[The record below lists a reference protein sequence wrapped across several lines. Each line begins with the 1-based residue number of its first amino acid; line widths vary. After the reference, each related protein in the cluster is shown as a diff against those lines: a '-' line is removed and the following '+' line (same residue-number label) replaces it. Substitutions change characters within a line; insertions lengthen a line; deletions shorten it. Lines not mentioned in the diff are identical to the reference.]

1 MDNEDQGRDLHMQS
15 KKAPETNLPPLRMTT
30 EAGMSPSRKMSEAN
44 LQLTESP
51 ESSRKKEII
60 NGKTSVH
67 TSGDTFS
74 QHLVRSFVPG
84 DYHQDLEGTEDSG
97 TYVSDQTSKL
107 VCTAFQRSPETVCN
121 LSSNSGMASVS
132 SVSGSVL
139 SVCST
144 DFTGV
149 EVQGTIQFS
158 ISYVERLR
166 EFNIFVVQCQNLAIV
181 DPKRRRTDPYVKSY
195 LVPDSANLGKR
206 KTSVKKRT
214 LNPTYKESLM
224 TPNGDQPADN
234 SGEMRLAVRYL
245 PQVSHARMLPNSG
258 EVHIW
263 IKNCKNLPL
272 VKGAPVDP
280 YLKCVILPD
289 TSKKGRQKTRVLK
302 KTANPVF
309 NHTMVYDGF
318 GEEDLKEACV
328 ELTVWD
334 QNRLANR
341 LIGGLRLSLG
351 TGSSY
356 GVSVTWMD
364 STAQEVALWERMM
377 NSPHEWIEDVLPLRR
392 VATAKTKRK

>member
-1 MDNEDQGRDLHMQS
+1 STHWRNGH
-15 KKAPETNLPPLRMTT
+15 PP
-30 EAGMSPSRKMSEAN
+30 
-44 LQLTESP
+44 
-51 ESSRKKEII
+51 
-60 NGKTSVH
+60 
-67 TSGDTFS
+67 
-74 QHLVRSFVPG
+74 
-84 DYHQDLEGTEDSG
+84 
-97 TYVSDQTSKL
+97 
-107 VCTAFQRSPETVCN
+107 
-121 LSSNSGMASVS
+121 SSNSGMASVS

-224 TPNGDQPADN
+224 YRVQMEYLRTEVLYLSVWHNDMFGRNCFLGQTEVDLSTWDFGNTDINSFFLKPRTPNGDQPADN

-245 PQVSHARMLPNSG
+245 PQVSHGERMLPNSG